1 MGNDGSNILYGINLK
16 IMSKVK
22 KIEIFFLEYPFP
34 KKLNYKYSAGVVENM
49 IVPVV
54 KLTDSNNNYGLGEIT
69 HGQFTHEPIIGL
81 IKHFSDLLKNSE
93 TENINQAWEKMYGSS
108 VFWNREG
115 IGIGVMGGINIA
127 MYDLLGKRMQIP
139 TYKLLGGVQK
149 EKIRI
154 YASNGLFDN
163 SRQLLEDAKKAYS
176 LGFRVYK
183 MRVINPDTI
192 LGLVKA
198 FNKKFKNKMQLIVDA
213 VQGSAANP
221 WATKVSI
228 NLAKKLEKE
237 EIVFLEEPFRV
248 ENLKGYKDIKKFTL
262 LNIAGAESIP
272 TARAFKKYL
281 DEDVFDILQFDI
293 ATSGFTEG
301 RRICDLAYIHNKP
314 VAIHSWGSAISIMAG
329 IHFGLTVP
337 NVAFTEYCFMNHP
350 INKELFENKKIQISN
365 GETPK
370 PKCNGLGV
378 KFQDILSKKF
388 PYKEKINTMI
398 STDNYNIKLK

>member
-1 MGNDGSNILYGINLK
+1 
-16 IMSKVK
+16 MSKIK
-22 KIEIFFLEYPFP
+22 KIEVFFLEYTFP

-81 IKHFSDLLKNSE
+81 IKHFSNLLKNSNS
-93 TENINQAWEKMYGSS
+93 ENINQAWEKMYGSS

-115 IGIGVMGGINIA
+115 IGIGVMGGINLA
-127 MYDLLGKRMQIP
+127 MYDLLGKRMKMP
-139 TYKLLGGVQK
+139 VYKLLGGIQK

-163 SRQLLEDAKKAYS
+163 SKQLLEDAQKAYS
-176 LGFRVYK
+176 NGFRVYK
-183 MRVINPDTI
+183 MRVIDPNTI
-192 LGLVKA
+192 IHLVKV

-213 VQGSAANP
+213 VQGSAATP

-248 ENLKGYKDIKKFTL
+248 ENLKGYKDLKKFTT

-301 RRICDLAYIHNKP
+301 RRISDLAYIHNKP
-314 VAIHSWGSAISIMAG
+314 IAIHSWGSAISIMAG

-337 NVAFTEYCFMNHP
+337 NVAFTEYCFMDHP
-350 INKELFENKKIQISN
+350 INKELFENKKINISN
-365 GETPK
+365 GYITK

-378 KFQDILSKKF
+378 KFNDMLSKKF

-398 STDNYNIKLK
+398 STNNSDIKLK

>member
-1 MGNDGSNILYGINLK
+1 
-16 IMSKVK
+16 MSKIK
-22 KIEIFFLEYPFP
+22 KIEVFFLEYTFP

-54 KLTDSNNNYGLGEIT
+54 KLTDSNDNYGLGEIT

-81 IKHFSDLLKNSE
+81 IKHFSNLLKNSNS
-93 TENINQAWEKMYGSS
+93 ENINQAWEKMYGSS

-115 IGIGVMGGINIA
+115 IGIGVMGGINLA
-127 MYDLLGKRMQIP
+127 MYDLLGKRMEMP
-139 TYKLLGGVQK
+139 VYKLLGGIQK

-163 SRQLLEDAKKAYS
+163 SKQLLEDATKAYS

-183 MRVINPDTI
+183 MRVISPDSI
-192 LGLVKA
+192 IDLVKS
-198 FNKKFKNKMQLIVDA
+198 FNKKFKSKMQLIVDA

-237 EIVFLEEPFRV
+237 EIVFLEEPCRV
-248 ENLKGYKDIKKFTL
+248 ENLKGYKNIKKFTS

-281 DEDVFDILQFDI
+281 EEDVIDILQFDI

-337 NVAFTEYCFMNHP
+337 NVAFTEYCFMDHP
-350 INKELFENKKIQISN
+350 INKDLFENKKIKITN
-365 GETPK
+365 GYTPK
-370 PKCNGLGV
+370 PNCYGLGV
-378 KFQDILSKKF
+378 NFKDMLSKKF
-388 PYKEKINTMI
+388 PYKEKLNTMI
-398 STDNYNIKLK
+398 ATDNDEIKLK

>member
-1 MGNDGSNILYGINLK
+1 
-16 IMSKVK
+16 
-22 KIEIFFLEYPFP
+22 
-34 KKLNYKYSAGVVENM
+34 
-49 IVPVV
+49 
-54 KLTDSNNNYGLGEIT
+54 
-69 HGQFTHEPIIGL
+69 
-81 IKHFSDLLKNSE
+81 
-93 TENINQAWEKMYGSS
+93 MYGSS

-115 IGIGVMGGINIA
+115 IGIGVMGGINLA
-127 MYDLLGKRMQIP
+127 MYDLLGKRMKMP
-139 TYKLLGGVQK
+139 VYKILGGIQK

-163 SRQLLEDAKKAYS
+163 SKQLLEDASKAYS

-183 MRVINPDTI
+183 MRVINPDSI
-192 LGLVKA
+192 INLVRS
-198 FNKKFKNKMQLIVDA
+198 FNKKFKNRMQLIVDA

-228 NLAKKLEKE
+228 NLAKKLENE
-237 EIVFLEEPFRV
+237 EIVFLEEPCRV
-248 ENLKGYKDIKKFTL
+248 ENLKGYKDIKKFTR

-281 DEDVFDILQFDI
+281 EEDVFDILQFDI

-337 NVAFTEYCFMNHP
+337 NVAYTEYCFMDHP
-350 INKELFENKKIQISN
+350 INKQLFENKKINISS
-365 GETPK
+365 GYTLK
-370 PKCNGLGV
+370 PSCFGLGV
-378 KFQDILSKKF
+378 KFDDILTKKF

-398 STDNYNIKLK
+398 ATDNNDIKLK

>member
-1 MGNDGSNILYGINLK
+1 
-16 IMSKVK
+16 MSKVK

-54 KLTDSNNNYGLGEIT
+54 KLTDNNNNYGLGEIT

-81 IKHFSDLLKNSE
+81 IKHFSDLLKDSE

-248 ENLKGYKDIKKFTL
+248 ENLQGYKDIKKVTL
-262 LNIAGAESIP
+262 LNIAGAESVP

-378 KFQDILSKKF
+378 KFEDILSKKF

>member
-1 MGNDGSNILYGINLK
+1 
-16 IMSKVK
+16 MSKVK

-314 VAIHSWGSAISIMAG
+314 VAIHSWGLSL
-329 IHFGLTVP
+329 IH
-337 NVAFTEYCFMNHP
+337 
-350 INKELFENKKIQISN
+350 I
-365 GETPK
+365 
-370 PKCNGLGV
+370 
-378 KFQDILSKKF
+378 
-388 PYKEKINTMI
+388 
-398 STDNYNIKLK
+398 

>member
-1 MGNDGSNILYGINLK
+1 
-16 IMSKVK
+16 MSKVK

-163 SRQLLEDAKKAYS
+163 SKQLLEDAKKAYS

-378 KFQDILSKKF
+378 KFEDILSKKF

>member
-1 MGNDGSNILYGINLK
+1 
-16 IMSKVK
+16 MSKVK

-213 VQGSAANP
+213 VQGSSANP

-370 PKCNGLGV
+370 PNCNGLGV

>member
-1 MGNDGSNILYGINLK
+1 
-16 IMSKVK
+16 MSKVK

-81 IKHFSDLLKNSE
+81 IKHFSNLLKNSE

-293 ATSGFTEG
+293 ATSGSTEG

-337 NVAFTEYCFMNHP
+337 NVAFTEYCFMDHP
-350 INKELFENKKIQISN
+350 INRELFENKKIQISN

-370 PKCNGLGV
+370 PGSYRGRLSSEPENIRKTLI
-378 KFQDILSKKF
+378 DIK
-388 PYKEKINTMI
+388 NA
-398 STDNYNIKLK
+398 

>member
-1 MGNDGSNILYGINLK
+1 
-16 IMSKVK
+16 MSKIK

-69 HGQFTHEPIIGL
+69 HGQFTHAPIIGL

-93 TENINQAWEKMYGSS
+93 SENINQAWEKMYGSS

-127 MYDLLGKRMQIP
+127 MYDLLGKRMKMP
-139 TYKLLGGVQK
+139 VYKLLGGAQK
-149 EKIRI
+149 EKIKI

-163 SRQLLEDAKKAYS
+163 SKQLLEDAKKAYS

-183 MRVINPDTI
+183 MRVISPDTI
-192 LGLVKA
+192 IDLVKS

-237 EIVFLEEPFRV
+237 EIVFLEEPCRV
-248 ENLKGYKDIKKFTL
+248 ENLNGYRDIKKFTS

-281 DEDVFDILQFDI
+281 EEDVLDILQFDI

-337 NVAFTEYCFMNHP
+337 NVAFTEYCFMDHP
-350 INKELFENKKIQISN
+350 INKELFENKKIKIAN
-365 GETPK
+365 GYTPK
-370 PKCNGLGV
+370 PNSYGLGV
-378 KFQDILSKKF
+378 KFKDILSKKF
-388 PYKEKINTMI
+388 PYKEKLNTMI
-398 STDNYNIKLK
+398 STNSDEIKLK

>member
-1 MGNDGSNILYGINLK
+1 
-16 IMSKVK
+16 MSKIK
-22 KIEIFFLEYPFP
+22 KIEVFFLEYTFP

-81 IKHFSDLLKNSE
+81 IKHFSNLLKNSNS
-93 TENINQAWEKMYGSS
+93 ENINQAWEKMYGSS

-115 IGIGVMGGINIA
+115 IGIGVMGGINLA
-127 MYDLLGKRMQIP
+127 MYDLLGKRMKIP
-139 TYKLLGGVQK
+139 VYKLLGGIQK

-163 SRQLLEDAKKAYS
+163 SKQLLEDATKAYS

-183 MRVINPDTI
+183 MRVISPDSI
-192 LGLVKA
+192 IDLVKS
-198 FNKKFKNKMQLIVDA
+198 FNKKFKSKMQLIVDA

-237 EIVFLEEPFRV
+237 EIVFLEEPCRV
-248 ENLKGYKDIKKFTL
+248 ENLKGYKDIKKFTS
-262 LNIAGAESIP
+262 LNTAGAESIP

-281 DEDVFDILQFDI
+281 EEDVIDILQFDI

-337 NVAFTEYCFMNHP
+337 NVAFTEYCFMDHP
-350 INKELFENKKIQISN
+350 INKELFENKKIKITN
-365 GETPK
+365 GYTPK
-370 PKCNGLGV
+370 PNCYGLGV
-378 KFQDILSKKF
+378 NFKDMLLKKF

-398 STDNYNIKLK
+398 ATDDDEIKLK

>member
-1 MGNDGSNILYGINLK
+1 
-16 IMSKVK
+16 MSKVK

-183 MRVINPDTI
+183 MRVINPDNI

-398 STDNYNIKLK
+398 STDNYIIKLK

>member
-1 MGNDGSNILYGINLK
+1 
-16 IMSKVK
+16 MSKVK

-49 IVPVV
+49 IIPVV

>member
-1 MGNDGSNILYGINLK
+1 MSN
-16 IMSKVK
+16 VK

-34 KKLNYKYSAGVVENM
+34 KKLNYKYSAGLVENM
-49 IVPVV
+49 FVPVV

-198 FNKKFKNKMQLIVDA
+198 FNKKFKNKMQLVVDA

-228 NLAKKLEKE
+228 NLAKKLEEE

-314 VAIHSWGSAISIMAG
+314 VSIHSWGSAISIMAG

-337 NVAFTEYCFMNHP
+337 NVAFTEYCFMDHP
-350 INKELFENKKIQISN
+350 INRELFENKKIQISN

>member
-1 MGNDGSNILYGINLK
+1 
-16 IMSKVK
+16 MSKIK
-22 KIEIFFLEYPFP
+22 KIEVFFLEYTFP

-81 IKHFSDLLKNSE
+81 IKHYSDLLKNSDS
-93 TENINQAWEKMYGSS
+93 ENINQAWEKMYGSS

-115 IGIGVMGGINIA
+115 IGIGVMGGINLA
-127 MYDLLGKRMQIP
+127 MYDLLGKRMEMP
-139 TYKLLGGVQK
+139 VYKLLGGIQK

-163 SRQLLEDAKKAYS
+163 SQQLLEDAAKAYS

-183 MRVINPDTI
+183 MRVISPDSI
-192 LGLVKA
+192 IDLVKS
-198 FNKKFKNKMQLIVDA
+198 FNKKFKSKMQLIVDA

-237 EIVFLEEPFRV
+237 EIVFLEEPCRV
-248 ENLKGYKDIKKFTL
+248 ENLKGYKDIKKFTS

-281 DEDVFDILQFDI
+281 EEDVIDILQFDI

-314 VAIHSWGSAISIMAG
+314 VAIHSWGSGIIIMAG

-337 NVAFTEYCFMNHP
+337 NVAFTEYCFMDHP
-350 INKELFENKKIQISN
+350 INKELFENKKIKITN
-365 GETPK
+365 GYTPK
-370 PKCNGLGV
+370 PNCYGLGV
-378 KFQDILSKKF
+378 NFKDMLSKKF
-388 PYKEKINTMI
+388 PYKEKLNTMI
-398 STDNYNIKLK
+398 ATDDDEIKLK

>member
-1 MGNDGSNILYGINLK
+1 
-16 IMSKVK
+16 MSKVK

-81 IKHFSDLLKNSE
+81 IKHFSDLLKDSE

>member
-1 MGNDGSNILYGINLK
+1 
-16 IMSKVK
+16 MSKIK
-22 KIEIFFLEYPFP
+22 KIEVFFLEYPFP
-34 KKLNYKYSAGVVENM
+34 KKLNYKYSAGIVENM

-370 PKCNGLGV
+370 PNCNGLGV